1 MSLEQALKIIVSKS
15 PDAARDA
22 MQCLQAIRVNSPMVQ
37 VRYNRVVEVAMSDR
51 NADFTPDERAI
62 IAEAVELPEGES
74 RDFMLR
80 VRLTPSEQA
89 DLQAA
94 ADEAGMTM
102 SEYVRSR
109 LF

>member
-1 MSLEQALKIIVSKS
+1 MTMEQALKIIVSKS
-15 PDAARDA
+15 PSTARDA
-22 MQCLQAIRVNSPMVQ
+22 MQCLQAIRAKSPMVQ
-37 VRYNRVVEVAMSDR
+37 VRYNRVVEAAMSDQD
-51 NADFTPDERAI
+51 ADFTPDERAI

-74 RDFMLR
+74 RGFTLR
-80 VRLTPSEQA
+80 VRLTPNEQA

-102 SEYVRSR
+102 SDYVRSR